1 MESNEATYV
10 KGLAVGNRYHES
22 DNIYFKEM
30 DGYLIVMVE
39 QSGRVVIE
47 VRSGLESGTMP
58 MAVGEGG
65 VSEISEK
72 DNVNDCFIAKESI
85 QLSFLADTLSALEV
99 EDLTKQIVELLKEH
113 HVHGLSNCRFCGK
126 EMTQYDS
133 VIIKVNGRLE
143 KVHKECYHSFVEEI
157 EEAKKINHKAII

>member
-58 MAVGEGG
+58 MAVGEG

-99 EDLTKQIVELLKEH
+99 EDLTKQIV
-113 HVHGLSNCRFCGK
+113 NC
-126 EMTQYDS
+126 
-133 VIIKVNGRLE
+133 
-143 KVHKECYHSFVEEI
+143 
-157 EEAKKINHKAII
+157 